1 MNLKRIKAI
10 LFVMALSSVNTACGS
25 GGNSARDAAYDACFG
40 NLTSGSNNLVSQG
53 QLDSAA
59 YAADLDSQYGQ
70 LNQTLKTYSYAAD
83 EYQSYST
90 PPIPESVRA
99 NLTVA
104 LLDFKNECD
113 VFFGAN

>member
-1 MNLKRIKAI
+1 MNLKRTKVI
-10 LFVMALSSVNTACGS
+10 LFAMALSSVNTACDS
-25 GGNSARDAAYDACFG
+25 GGDPARDAAYDACFG
-40 NLTSGSNNLVSQG
+40 ILTSGSNELVSQG

-59 YAADLDSQYGQ
+59 SAADLDSQYGR

-90 PPIPESVRA
+90 PPIPQSVRA

-104 LLDFKNECD
+104 LFDFKNECD
-113 VFFGAN
+113 VFFGEN